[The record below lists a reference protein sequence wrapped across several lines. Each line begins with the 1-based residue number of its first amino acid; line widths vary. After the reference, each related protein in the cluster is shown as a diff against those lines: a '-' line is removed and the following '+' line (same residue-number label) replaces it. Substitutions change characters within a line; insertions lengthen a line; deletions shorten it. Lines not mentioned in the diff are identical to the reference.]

1 LIERRWLAKANKMKQ
16 NNIME
21 RVDEYLELYG
31 EIKQRVDDDITARA
45 ILTEVSKDRRMD
57 EIRKEQEARN
67 GEPAT
72 AKQLAFLK
80 NLGVSFKKGI
90 TKREASELLDEAL
103 GKD

>member
-1 LIERRWLAKANKMKQ
+1 
-16 NNIME
+16 ME
-21 RVDEYLELYG
+21 N
-31 EIKQRVDDDITARA
+31 EIKQRVGDYLELFNEIKERVEDEITARA
-45 ILTEVSKDRRMD
+45 IMFEVSKDRRME
-57 EIRKEQEARN
+57 EIREEQEARN

-80 NLGVSFKKGI
+80 DLGISFRKGI